1 MKRLLE
7 ILNKLPEKDANYLKD
22 IIFKDEI
29 EVIREKASYLRKLPC
44 GAGGQC
50 VGLQMRNYFK
60 GQLGID
66 ILKCIMAYE
75 EKVKQFF
82 GE

>member
-29 EVIREKASYLRKLPC
+29 EVIREKASYLRKLP
-44 GAGGQC
+44 
-50 VGLQMRNYFK
+50 
-60 GQLGID
+60 
-66 ILKCIMAYE
+66 
-75 EKVKQFF
+75 
-82 GE
+82 

>member
-29 EVIREKASYLRKLPC
+29 EAIREKASYLRKLPC

-75 EKVKQFF
+75 EKIKQFF

>member
-29 EVIREKASYLRKLPC
+29 EAIREKASYLRKLPY

-60 GQLGID
+60 SQLGID
-66 ILKCIMAYE
+66 ILKCIMTYE
-75 EKVKQFF
+75 EKIKQFF